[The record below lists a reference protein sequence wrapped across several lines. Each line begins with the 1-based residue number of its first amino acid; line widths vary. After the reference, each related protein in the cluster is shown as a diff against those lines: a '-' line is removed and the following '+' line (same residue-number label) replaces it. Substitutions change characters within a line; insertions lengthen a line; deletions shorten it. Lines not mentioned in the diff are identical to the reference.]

1 MFEGDAIVWQSGKD
15 PLTFSRKLGTFESK
29 LISNLRT
36 VGKALVEAAVK
47 LAKGYAPVDTGRLRD
62 SISGSIEDMMN
73 AVVIRLEVGVDY
85 GIHQEFGTIY
95 HDAQPYL
102 RPALRDLE
110 PQVVKRTVKAYND
123 ALDSVF

>member
-1 MFEGDAIVWQSGKD
+1 MFEDNAIVWQSGKD

-29 LISNLRT
+29 LLSNLRGT
-36 VGKALVEAAVK
+36 AKALVEAGVQ
-47 LAKGYAPVDTGRLRD
+47 LAQRYAPVDTGTLRD
-62 SISGSIEDMMN
+62 SISGSIERMME
-73 AVVIRLEVGVDY
+73 AVVLRLEVGVDY

-123 ALDSVF
+123 ALRSVF